1 MKNSENLYICIYTVY
16 MKFLKSCIYTCLYN
30 IQTALDLENMYINL
44 SWVSICLYEINNFEE
59 VYTKMYIYAV
69 YEIQKI
75 SVYMYIYNVYE
86 IYFFCLYDVYIHA
99 IYTKIS
105 LKMSISYRHIDTP
118 G

>member
-1 MKNSENLYICIYTVY
+1 MKNYENLYICIYTVY

-44 SWVSICLYEINNFEE
+44 SWVSICVYEINNFEE

-86 IYFFCLYDVYIHA
+86 IYFFL
-99 IYTKIS
+99 
-105 LKMSISYRHIDTP
+105 SI
-118 G
+118 